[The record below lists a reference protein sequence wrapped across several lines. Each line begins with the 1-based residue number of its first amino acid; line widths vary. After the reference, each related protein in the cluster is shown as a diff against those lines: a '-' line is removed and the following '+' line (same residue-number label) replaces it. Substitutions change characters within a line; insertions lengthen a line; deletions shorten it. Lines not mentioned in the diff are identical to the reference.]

1 MQFLLCNLHNANCAY
16 NAIYAI
22 HTMPIVYT
30 MPFMQYT
37 QCHLYI
43 QCHLCNSHNANC
55 AYNAIYAIHTM
66 PIVHTMPLVLWDNAK
81 YAYNAIY
88 AIHTMPN
95 VQTMPFLQHTQCQ
108 LCIQC
113 HLCTQCHFY
122 LVSNAKCAHNATCAA
137 YLALDGCIF
146 GIGWLHIWHWLIVNY
161 CSIFA
166 FVYLYLFCICICIDH
181 HTSLHLYI
189 CTYLLGTGSHK
200 EEVTLAWDQGH
211 ILYLFLH
218 YLHRQIFIYI
228 MSIDNVIDNEK
239 LSKGG
244 FLYICVSICLMFGET
259 INVCSFKL

>member
-1 MQFLLCNLHNANCAY
+1 MH
-16 NAIYAI
+16 AI
-22 HTMPIVYT
+22 
-30 MPFMQYT
+30 PFMQST
-37 QCHLYI
+37 QCQLCI
-43 QCHLCNSHNANC
+43 QCHICNTHNANC

-66 PIVHTMPLVLWDNAK
+66 PIVHTMPLVLWDNTK

-161 CSIFA
+161 CSIVLCTISEYCEEDLKTVHCKVHTCPCLLLLLLQS
-166 FVYLYLFCICICIDH
+166 VY
-181 HTSLHLYI
+181 
-189 CTYLLGTGSHK
+189 
-200 EEVTLAWDQGH
+200 A
-211 ILYLFLH
+211 
-218 YLHRQIFIYI
+218 
-228 MSIDNVIDNEK
+228 
-239 LSKGG
+239 
-244 FLYICVSICLMFGET
+244 
-259 INVCSFKL
+259 